1 MSVIGGQ
8 ENKSKLEEQKSLND
22 KLDKTS
28 WRKKSENV
36 MTIICFPPLILWLG
50 GGLNRSWTPTRMPR
64 GGGITLFFFFFL
76 FAKK

>member
-8 ENKSKLEEQKSLND
+8 ENKSKLEEQESLND

-36 MTIICFPPLILWLG
+36 MTIICFSPLILWFS
-50 GGLNRSWTPTRMPR
+50 GGLNRS
-64 GGGITLFFFFFL
+64 
-76 FAKK
+76 